1 MGFLDRL
8 FSWTPEDARPTN
20 APVPGYSPPANVQ
33 AYSSW
38 NLAEDV
44 GFPEFMRGGHNLAGA
59 VVNRRHAMRNTSV
72 RRSVNLISNVMGTL
86 PLHLMMGMQE
96 GEAKKATDH
105 PLFKVLWSTPNTQ
118 QDAFQFRKLLQRWA
132 LIDGNGYAQIL
143 RSRGNITGLL
153 PIHPDRVEK
162 RIIWGADYKVLPPN
176 GAGTGRYTVPVG
188 DMLHI
193 MGDTDDGLNGI
204 ALVDEAAD
212 ALGISLQADKAA
224 ARLFKQ
230 GALIRD
236 VLSTDKKLSPQ
247 AIANLKSQ
255 LDEQFGGAENAAKT
269 LVAEEGLKY
278 SSVVSNARESQHL
291 ETRQHQ
297 IEEIAR
303 VFGMPR
309 PFLMMDDTSWGSGI
323 EQLGIFFV
331 TYTLSPWLSAW
342 EKAIS
347 RVLLT
352 ETERKTG
359 FYPKFNERAL
369 LRGSMKDQAEFF
381 FRMMGAGGTP
391 QIFTQNEARALLD
404 MPAHAD
410 GDGLSSG
417 LMTRA
422 AAQGAADG
430 SSSPN
435 PA

>member
-1 MGFLDRL
+1 MGWFNRL
-8 FSWTPEDARPTN
+8 AEWIDPGPSGSR
-20 APVPGYSPPANVQ
+20 APGVQ
-33 AYSSW
+33 AYSTYD
-38 NLAEDV
+38 LAQDV
-44 GFPEFMRGGHNLAGA
+44 GFPDFMRGGLNFAGA
-59 VVNRRHAMRNTSV
+59 VVNRRNAMRNTSV

-86 PLHLMMGMQE
+86 PLHLMTGTKE
-96 GEAKKATDH
+96 GEAQKATDH

-162 RIIWGADYKVLPPN
+162 RTIWGADYKVLPPN
-176 GAGTGRYTVPVG
+176 GTGTGRYTIPTS

-224 ARLFKQ
+224 AKLFKH

-236 VLSTDKKLSPQ
+236 VLETDKKLSPE
-247 AIANLKSQ
+247 AMRNLKAS
-255 LDEQFGGAENAAKT
+255 LGEEFGGADNASKT
-269 LVAEEGLKY
+269 IVTEEGLKY
-278 SSVVSNARESQHL
+278 KSVVTSAKDSQHL

-303 VFGMPR
+303 IFGMPR

-331 TYTLSPWLSAW
+331 TYTLSPWLTAW

-352 ETERKTG
+352 ATESKAG
-359 FYPKFNERAL
+359 YYPKFNAGAL
-369 LRGSMKDQAEFF
+369 LRGSMQDQAEFF
-381 FRMMGAGGTP
+381 SKMMGSGGSP
-391 QIFTQNEARALLD
+391 QIFTQNEARRLLD
-404 MPAHAD
+404 MPDHAD

-417 LMTRA
+417 STTEA
-422 AAQGAADG
+422 AAQGAANGPTGQD
-430 SSSPN
+430 
-435 PA
+435 

>member
-1 MGFLDRL
+1 MGFLERL
-8 FSWTPEDARPTN
+8 FSWTPSDA
-20 APVPGYSPPANVQ
+20 PASRQIGPLQ
-33 AYSSW
+33 AYSTYD
-38 NLAEDV
+38 LAQDV
-44 GFPEFMRGGHNLAGA
+44 GFPDFMRGGLNLAGA
-59 VVNRRHAMRNTSV
+59 LVNRRNAMRNTSV

-86 PLHLMMGMQE
+86 PLHLMMGLQE

-153 PIHPDRVEK
+153 PIHPDRVER
-162 RIIWGADYKVLPPN
+162 RIIWGSDYKVLPPN
-176 GAGTGRYTVPVG
+176 GAGSGRYTIPVG

-236 VLSTDKKLSPQ
+236 VLSKDGKLSSE
-247 AIANLKSQ
+247 AIARLKES
-255 LDEQFGGAENAAKT
+255 LTEQYAGAENANKT
-269 LVAEEGLKY
+269 LVLEEGLKY
-278 SSVVSNARESQHL
+278 NSVSSSAKDSQHL

-352 ETERKTG
+352 ETERRNG
-359 FYPKFNERAL
+359 YYPKFNERAL

-417 LMTRA
+417 LTTRA
-422 AAQGAADG
+422 AAQGEADG